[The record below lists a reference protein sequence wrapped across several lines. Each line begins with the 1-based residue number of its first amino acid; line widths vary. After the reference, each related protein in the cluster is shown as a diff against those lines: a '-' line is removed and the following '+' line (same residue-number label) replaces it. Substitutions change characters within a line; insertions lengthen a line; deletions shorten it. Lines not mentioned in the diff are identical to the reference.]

1 MTKHR
6 LFAAASIVLLCATL
20 PSSASAKE
28 LIPYTAADHKIDT
41 AIALHIQ
48 EDDGSTKRYFF
59 TLSGE
64 LGQMVMCKVTLRS
77 HLSRI
82 MQALRSNSEFAE
94 FKHRKV
100 LGAEC
105 ARTGAKP
112 IAIYP

>member
-1 MTKHR
+1 MYRRR
-6 LFAAASIVLLCATL
+6 LLSLASTILVCATL
-20 PSSASAKE
+20 LSPALAAE
-28 LIPYTAADHKIDT
+28 TIPFSKQDHQVDT
-41 AIALHIQ
+41 AIALQMQ
-48 EDDGSTKRYFF
+48 EADGSTKRYFF

-64 LGQMVMCKVTLRS
+64 LGQMVMCKATFKS

-82 MQALRSNSEFAE
+82 MQALRADKE

-105 ARTGAKP
+105 ARTKTKP